1 MKIIYVHGL
10 ENQKSK
16 GELLM
21 KSEIV
26 IRKNMT
32 LTNDKAKN
40 MCRLNYEDND
50 FLFTT
55 QNGRCII
62 IDKTKNIIHIEGN
75 DDNGIEQYKE
85 YLQKVIK
92 KRKDKIILTTLSPDT
107 HRTSEENL
115 GLSYLTAVLREN
127 GYNVEII
134 DGWLGGLKDE
144 EVLRKILNDKE
155 VSIVGVSCYM
165 SNNDKSIELA
175 KRIRELKSE
184 VKLMCGGFGPSFNP
198 QKFVKDSIFDIAMI
212 GEGEES
218 IVEVCDYFTG
228 DSDKHIEDI
237 RGIVY
242 EENGEIKRTQKRN
255 LISNLDDIPFPA
267 RDTMKM
273 AKDRKS
279 TVNILTARGCMG
291 NCLFCSV
298 NAFNK
303 LSTGS
308 KWRGRSVDS
317 IVDELE
323 QLQNMGVKY
332 IKVIDDSFLEQE
344 RDEQWAK
351 EFSEKIKA
359 RGIDVSLRGS
369 LKADQVEDKKIKYL
383 KEAGFH
389 SFACGIE
396 NGSDAALKRM
406 NKSADATTNRRALDI
421 LKKHGIYVQ
430 AGYILFDDNTTF
442 EELKEN
448 YDFLR
453 EYDWIITKGIFSE
466 MFAADGTL
474 YTEKLKKE
482 DKIVKNDVYDNNKY
496 DITDPKVKLT
506 YNALKKWHKSHMK
519 LYDMIIDP
527 ISSPKAI
534 DSVGEKAFYDLYY
547 QLKVKDLDFMQMVLD
562 DVERGITEE
571 KLNNKIM
578 AQIGNNSDFYSS
590 INKKGQALCEK
601 YDLNYDGKENPFIR

>member
-1 MKIIYVHGL
+1 M
-10 ENQKSK
+10 KSK
-16 GELLM
+16 
-21 KSEIV
+21 ITV
-26 IRKNMT
+26 RKNMT
-32 LTNDKAKN
+32 LTNEKAKN
-40 MCRLNYEDND
+40 MCRLNYEDNN

-55 QNGRCII
+55 KDGRCII
-62 IDKTKNIIHIEGN
+62 IDKSKQIIHIEGN
-75 DDNGIEQYKE
+75 DDNNIQEYYK
-85 YLQKVIK
+85 YLQNVIN

-115 GLSYLTAVLREN
+115 GLAYLTAVLRKN

-134 DGWLGGLKDE
+134 DGWLGGLSDE
-144 EVLRKILNDKE
+144 EVLRKILTDKE
-155 VSIVGVSCYM
+155 VSVVGVSCYM

-175 KRIRELKSE
+175 RKIRETRPKI
-184 VKLMCGGFGPSFNP
+184 KLMCGGFGPSFNP
-198 QKFVKDSIFDIAMI
+198 QKFVKDGIFDIAMI

-218 IVEVCDYFTG
+218 IIEVTDYFTG
-228 DSDKHIEDI
+228 HSDKKIEDI
-237 RGIVY
+237 KGIVF
-242 EENGEIKRTQKRN
+242 EKDGEIERTEKRN
-255 LISNLDDIPFPA
+255 IISDLDVIPFPA
-267 RDTMKM
+267 RDTMNM

-303 LSTGS
+303 LSNGN

-332 IKVIDDSFLEQE
+332 IKVIDDSFLEPE

-351 EFSEKIKA
+351 EFCEKVKA

-369 LKADQVEDKKIKYL
+369 LKADQVEEEKIKYL

-396 NGSDAALKRM
+396 NGSNTALKRM
-406 NKSADATTNRRALDI
+406 NKSATLEANKKALDI
-421 LKKHGIYVQ
+421 LKKYGIYVQ

-442 EELKEN
+442 QELQEN

-496 DITDPKVKLT
+496 EIVDPKVKLT
-506 YNALKKWHKSHMK
+506 YNALKRWHKSHMK

-534 DSVGEKAFYDLYY
+534 DSIGEKSFYDLYY
-547 QLKVKDLDFMQMVLD
+547 QLKLKDLDFMKEVLD
-562 DVERGITEE
+562 NVEKGISEE
-571 KLNNKIM
+571 ELNQKVI
-578 AQIGNNSDFYSS
+578 AQIASNSDFYSS
-590 INKKGQALCEK
+590 VNKSGQALCEK
-601 YDLNYDGKENPFIR
+601 YNLNYDGKENPFIR

>member
-1 MKIIYVHGL
+1 MNL
-10 ENQKSK
+10 ET
-16 GELLM
+16 
-21 KSEIV
+21 V
-26 IRKNMT
+26 IKENLT
-32 LTNDKAKN
+32 LTDEKIKS
-40 MCRLNYEDND
+40 MCRLNFENND
-50 FLFTT
+50 FLFTME
-55 QNGRCII
+55 NGKAVIL
-62 IDKTKNIIHIEGN
+62 DKGKGILYVEGSKNNIEVEHY
-75 DDNGIEQYKE
+75 IR
-85 YLQKVIK
+85 YLQDIQK
-92 KRKDKIILTTLSPDT
+92 KRDKRIILTTLSPDT

-115 GLSYLTAVLREN
+115 GLSYLAAVLRKN

-134 DGWLGGLKDE
+134 DAWLAGMKDE
-144 EVLRKILNDKE
+144 EVLKKIIDRE
-155 VSIVGVSCYM
+155 DTAIVGISCYM

-175 KRIRELKSE
+175 KKIRSIRPNI
-184 VKLMCGGFGPSFNP
+184 KLMCGGFGPSFNP
-198 QKFVKDSIFDIAMI
+198 QKFVENGIFDIAMI
-212 GEGEES
+212 GEGEKS
-218 IVEVCDYFTG
+218 IVEVCNHFNEG
-228 DSDKHIEDI
+228 NKNIGEIE
-237 RGIVY
+237 GIVY
-242 EENGEIKRTQKRN
+242 ESNGKIVQTPKRE
-255 LISNLDDIPFPA
+255 LIRDLDEIPFPA

-303 LSTGS
+303 LSIGN

-323 QLQNMGVKY
+323 QLQNMGAKY
-332 IKVIDDSFLEQE
+332 IKVIDDSFLESE
-344 RDEQWAK
+344 RDEKWAK
-351 EFSEKIKA
+351 EFRDKIIS
-359 RGIDVSLRGS
+359 RGIELSFRGS
-369 LKADQVEDKKIKYL
+369 LKADQVEDKKIEYL

-396 NGSDAALKRM
+396 NGSNTALKRM
-406 NKSADATTNRRALDI
+406 NKSASLEDNKRALDI

-430 AGYILFDDNTTF
+430 AGFILFDDKTTF

-448 YDFLR
+448 YEFLR

-506 YNALKKWHKSHMK
+506 YSALKRWHKSHMK

-534 DSVGEKAFYDLYY
+534 DTIGEEEFYDLYY
-547 QLKVKDLDFMQMVLD
+547 QLKLKDLDFMQIVLEE
-562 DVERGITEE
+562 VEQGITEE
-571 KLNNKIM
+571 KLEQTVTEQIVKNN
-578 AQIGNNSDFYSS
+578 QFYDD
-590 INKKGQALCEK
+590 INTKGKRLCHK

>member
-1 MKIIYVHGL
+1 
-10 ENQKSK
+10 
-16 GELLM
+16 M
-21 KSEIV
+21 KSEIIV
-26 IRKNMT
+26 RKNMT
-32 LTNDKAKN
+32 LTNEKAKN

-50 FLFTT
+50 FIFTT
-55 QNGRCII
+55 QGERNVI
-62 IDKTKNIIHIEGN
+62 IDKAKGIIHIEGE
-75 DDNGIEQYKE
+75 DDSNIQEYQK
-85 YLQKVIK
+85 YLQNIMK
-92 KRKDKIILTTLSPDT
+92 KRTDKIILTTLSPDT

-115 GLSYLTAVLREN
+115 GLSYLTAVLRKN

-134 DGWLGGLKDE
+134 DGWLGALSDE
-144 EVLRKILNDKE
+144 EVLKKIFADKKT
-155 VSIVGVSCYM
+155 SIVGVSCYM

-175 KRIRELKSE
+175 KRIREARPE
-184 VKLMCGGFGPSFNP
+184 IKLMCGGFGPSFNP
-198 QKFVKDSIFDIAMI
+198 QKFVKDGVFDIVII

-218 IVEVCDYFTG
+218 IVEVSDYFTG
-228 DSDKHIEDI
+228 NSDRNIEDI
-237 RGIVY
+237 KGIAF
-242 EENGEIKRTQKRN
+242 EKDGEIIKTEKRD
-255 LISNLDDIPFPA
+255 LISDLDAIPFPA

-303 LSTGS
+303 LSNGS
-308 KWRGRSVDS
+308 KWRGRSVDN

-332 IKVIDDSFLEQE
+332 IKVIDDSFLEHE

-351 EFSEKIKA
+351 EFSEKVKA
-359 RGIDVSLRGS
+359 RGIDVFLRGS
-369 LKADQVEDKKIKYL
+369 LKADQVEDEKIKYL

-396 NGSDAALKRM
+396 NGSDTALKRM
-406 NKSADATTNRRALDI
+406 NKSANLAANKKALDI
-421 LKKHGIYVQ
+421 LKKHEIYVQ

-496 DITDPKVKLT
+496 EVVDTKVKLT

-534 DSVGEKAFYDLYY
+534 DSTGEESFYDLYY
-547 QLKVKDLDFMQMVLD
+547 QLKLKDLDFMKFVLD
-562 DVERGITEE
+562 NVEKGITEE
-571 KLNNKIM
+571 ELNNKVM
-578 AQIGNNSDFYSS
+578 AQIGSNSDFYNL
-590 INKKGQALCEK
+590 INRSGQALCER
-601 YDLNYDGKENPFIR
+601 YNLNYDGKENPFIR

>member
-1 MKIIYVHGL
+1 MESKITV
-10 ENQKSK
+10 
-16 GELLM
+16 
-21 KSEIV
+21 
-26 IRKNMT
+26 RKNMT
-32 LTNDKAKN
+32 LTNEKAKN
-40 MCRLNYEDND
+40 MCRLNYEDNN

-55 QNGRCII
+55 KDGRCII
-62 IDKTKNIIHIEGN
+62 IDKSKQIIHIEGN
-75 DDNGIEQYKE
+75 DDNNIQEHYK
-85 YLQKVIK
+85 YLQNVIN

-115 GLSYLTAVLREN
+115 GLAYLTAVLRKN

-134 DGWLGGLKDE
+134 DGWLGGLSDE
-144 EVLRKILNDKE
+144 EVLRKILTDKE
-155 VSIVGVSCYM
+155 VSVVGVSCYM

-175 KRIRELKSE
+175 RKIREARPKI
-184 VKLMCGGFGPSFNP
+184 KLMCGGFGPSFNP
-198 QKFVKDSIFDIAMI
+198 QKFVKDGIFDIAMI

-218 IVEVCDYFTG
+218 IIEVTDYFTG
-228 DSDKHIEDI
+228 HSDKKIEDI
-237 RGIVY
+237 KGIVF
-242 EENGEIKRTQKRN
+242 EKDGEIERTEKRN
-255 LISNLDDIPFPA
+255 LISDLDVIPFPA
-267 RDTMKM
+267 RDTMNM

-303 LSTGS
+303 LSNGN

-332 IKVIDDSFLEQE
+332 IKVIDDSFLEHE

-351 EFSEKIKA
+351 EFCEKVKA

-369 LKADQVEDKKIKYL
+369 LKADQVEEEKIKYL

-396 NGSDAALKRM
+396 NGSNTALKRM
-406 NKSADATTNRRALDI
+406 NKSATLEANKKALDI
-421 LKKHGIYVQ
+421 LKKYGIYVQ

-442 EELKEN
+442 QELQEN

-453 EYDWIITKGIFSE
+453 EHDWIITKGIFSE

-496 DITDPKVKLT
+496 EIVDPKVKLT

-534 DSVGEKAFYDLYY
+534 DSIGEKSFYDLYY
-547 QLKVKDLDFMQMVLD
+547 QLKLKDLDFMKEVLD
-562 DVERGITEE
+562 SVERGITEE
-571 KLNNKIM
+571 ELKQKVIAKI
-578 AQIGNNSDFYSS
+578 ASNSDFYSS
-590 INKKGQALCEK
+590 INKSGQALCEK
-601 YDLNYDGKENPFIR
+601 YNLNYDGKENPFIR

>member
-1 MKIIYVHGL
+1 MKSKIIV
-10 ENQKSK
+10 
-16 GELLM
+16 
-21 KSEIV
+21 
-26 IRKNMT
+26 RKNMT
-32 LTNDKAKN
+32 LTNEKIKN

-50 FLFTT
+50 FFFTT
-55 QNGRCII
+55 QNGKCVI
-62 IDKTKNIIHIEGN
+62 IDKSKLIINVEGN
-75 DDNGIEQYKE
+75 DDNNIQEFQK
-85 YLQKVIK
+85 YLQNVMK

-115 GLSYLTAVLREN
+115 GLSYLTAALRRN
-127 GYNVEII
+127 GYNIEII
-134 DGWLGGLKDE
+134 DGWLGDLSDE
-144 EVLRKILNDKE
+144 EVLKRILNDKE
-155 VSIVGVSCYM
+155 VAIVGISCYM

-175 KRIRELKSE
+175 KMIRKTRPKI
-184 VKLMCGGFGPSFNP
+184 KLMCGGFGPSFNP
-198 QKFVKDSIFDIAMI
+198 QKFVKDGVFDIAMI
-212 GEGEES
+212 GEGEKT
-218 IVEVCDYFTG
+218 IVEVSDYFTG
-228 DSDKHIEDI
+228 NSDRKIEEIKGIAFEKDG
-237 RGIVY
+237 GIVKT
-242 EENGEIKRTQKRN
+242 EKRD
-255 LISNLDDIPFPA
+255 LISNLDVIPFPA
-267 RDTMKM
+267 RDTMSM

-303 LSTGS
+303 LSNGN
-308 KWRGRSVDS
+308 KWRGRSIDS

-323 QLQNMGVKY
+323 QLQSMGVKY
-332 IKVIDDSFLEQE
+332 IKVIDDSFLEYE
-344 RDEQWAK
+344 RDEHWAK

-369 LKADQVEDKKIKYL
+369 LKADQVEDEKIKYL

-396 NGSDAALKRM
+396 NGSNTALKRM
-406 NKSADATTNRRALDI
+406 NKSANLEANKKALDI
-421 LKKHGIYVQ
+421 LKKYGIYVQ

-496 DITDPKVKLT
+496 EIVDPKVKLT

-534 DSVGEKAFYDLYY
+534 DSIGEKSFYDLYY
-547 QLKVKDLDFMQMVLD
+547 QLKLKDLDFMKMVLD
-562 DVERGITEE
+562 NVEKGITEE
-571 KLNNKIM
+571 ELNKKVM
-578 AQIGNNSDFYSS
+578 AQIASNSDFYGS
-590 INKKGQALCEK
+590 INRSGQALCEK
-601 YDLNYDGKENPFIR
+601 YNLNYDGKENPFIK

>member
-1 MKIIYVHGL
+1 M
-10 ENQKSK
+10 KSK
-16 GELLM
+16 
-21 KSEIV
+21 ITV
-26 IRKNMT
+26 RKNMT
-32 LTNDKAKN
+32 LTNEKAKN
-40 MCRLNYEDND
+40 MCRLNYEDNN

-55 QNGRCII
+55 KDGRCII
-62 IDKTKNIIHIEGN
+62 IDKSKQIIHIEGN
-75 DDNGIEQYKE
+75 DDNNIQEYYK
-85 YLQKVIK
+85 YLQNVIN

-115 GLSYLTAVLREN
+115 GLAYLTAVLRKN

-134 DGWLGGLKDE
+134 DGWLGGLSDE
-144 EVLRKILNDKE
+144 EVLRKILTDKE
-155 VSIVGVSCYM
+155 VSVVGVSCYM

-175 KRIRELKSE
+175 RKIRETRPKI
-184 VKLMCGGFGPSFNP
+184 KLMCGGFGPSFNP
-198 QKFVKDSIFDIAMI
+198 QKFVKDGIFDIAMI

-218 IVEVCDYFTG
+218 IIEVTDYFTG
-228 DSDKHIEDI
+228 HSDKKIEDI
-237 RGIVY
+237 KGIVF
-242 EENGEIKRTQKRN
+242 EKDGEIERTEKRN
-255 LISNLDDIPFPA
+255 LISDLDVIPFPA
-267 RDTMKM
+267 RDTMNM

-303 LSTGS
+303 LSNGN

-332 IKVIDDSFLEQE
+332 IKVIDDSFLEPE

-351 EFSEKIKA
+351 EFCEKVKA

-369 LKADQVEDKKIKYL
+369 LKADQVEEEKIKYL

-396 NGSDAALKRM
+396 NGSNTALKRM
-406 NKSADATTNRRALDI
+406 NKSATLEANKKALDI
-421 LKKHGIYVQ
+421 LKKYGLYVQ

-442 EELKEN
+442 QELQEN

-496 DITDPKVKLT
+496 EIVDPKVKLT
-506 YNALKKWHKSHMK
+506 YNALKRWHKSHMK

-534 DSVGEKAFYDLYY
+534 DSIGEKSFYDLYY
-547 QLKVKDLDFMQMVLD
+547 QLKLKDLDFMKEVLD
-562 DVERGITEE
+562 NVEKGISEE
-571 KLNNKIM
+571 ELNQKVI
-578 AQIGNNSDFYSS
+578 AQIASNSDFYSS
-590 INKKGQALCEK
+590 VNKSGQALCEK
-601 YDLNYDGKENPFIR
+601 YNLNYDGKENPFIR

>member
-1 MKIIYVHGL
+1 M
-10 ENQKSK
+10 KSK
-16 GELLM
+16 
-21 KSEIV
+21 ITV
-26 IRKNMT
+26 RKNMT
-32 LTNDKAKN
+32 LTNEKAKN
-40 MCRLNYEDND
+40 MCRLNYEDNN

-55 QNGRCII
+55 KDGRCII
-62 IDKTKNIIHIEGN
+62 IDKSKQIIHIEGN
-75 DDNGIEQYKE
+75 DDNNIQEYYK
-85 YLQKVIK
+85 YLQNVIN

-115 GLSYLTAVLREN
+115 GLAYLTAVLRKN

-134 DGWLGGLKDE
+134 DGWLGGLSDE
-144 EVLRKILNDKE
+144 EVLRKILTDKE
-155 VSIVGVSCYM
+155 VSVVGVSCYM

-175 KRIRELKSE
+175 RKIRETRPKI
-184 VKLMCGGFGPSFNP
+184 KLMCGGFGPSFNP
-198 QKFVKDSIFDIAMI
+198 QKFVKDGIFDIAMI

-218 IVEVCDYFTG
+218 IIEVTDYFTG
-228 DSDKHIEDI
+228 HSDKKIEDI
-237 RGIVY
+237 KGIVF
-242 EENGEIKRTQKRN
+242 EKDGEIERTEKRN
-255 LISNLDDIPFPA
+255 LISDLDVIPFPA
-267 RDTMKM
+267 RDTMNM

-303 LSTGS
+303 LSNGN

-332 IKVIDDSFLEQE
+332 IKVIDDSFLEPE

-351 EFSEKIKA
+351 EFCEKVKA

-369 LKADQVEDKKIKYL
+369 LKADQVEEEKIKYL

-396 NGSDAALKRM
+396 NGSNTALKRM
-406 NKSADATTNRRALDI
+406 NKSATLEANKKALDI
-421 LKKHGIYVQ
+421 LKKYGIYVQ

-442 EELKEN
+442 QELQEN

-496 DITDPKVKLT
+496 EIVDPKVKLT
-506 YNALKKWHKSHMK
+506 YNALKRWHKSHMK

-534 DSVGEKAFYDLYY
+534 DSIGEKSFYDLYY
-547 QLKVKDLDFMQMVLD
+547 QLKLKDLDFMKEVLD
-562 DVERGITEE
+562 NVEKGISEE
-571 KLNNKIM
+571 ELNQKVI
-578 AQIGNNSDFYSS
+578 AQLASNSDFYSS
-590 INKKGQALCEK
+590 VNKSGQALCEK
-601 YDLNYDGKENPFIR
+601 YNLNYDGKENPFIR

>member
-1 MKIIYVHGL
+1 M
-10 ENQKSK
+10 KSK
-16 GELLM
+16 
-21 KSEIV
+21 ITV
-26 IRKNMT
+26 RKNMT
-32 LTNDKAKN
+32 LTNEKAKN
-40 MCRLNYEDND
+40 MCRLNYEDNN

-55 QNGRCII
+55 KDGRCII
-62 IDKTKNIIHIEGN
+62 IDKSKQIIHIEGN
-75 DDNGIEQYKE
+75 DDNNIQEYYK
-85 YLQKVIK
+85 YLQNVIN

-115 GLSYLTAVLREN
+115 GLAYLTAVLRKN

-134 DGWLGGLKDE
+134 DGWLGGLSDE
-144 EVLRKILNDKE
+144 EVLRKILTDKE
-155 VSIVGVSCYM
+155 VSVVGVSCYM

-175 KRIRELKSE
+175 RKIRETRPKI
-184 VKLMCGGFGPSFNP
+184 KLMCCGFGPSFNP
-198 QKFVKDSIFDIAMI
+198 QKFVKDGIFDIAMI

-218 IVEVCDYFTG
+218 IIEVTDYFTG
-228 DSDKHIEDI
+228 HSDKKIEDI
-237 RGIVY
+237 KGIVF
-242 EENGEIKRTQKRN
+242 EKDGEIERTEKRN
-255 LISNLDDIPFPA
+255 LISDLDVIPFPA
-267 RDTMKM
+267 RDTMNM

-303 LSTGS
+303 LSNGN

-332 IKVIDDSFLEQE
+332 IKVIDDSFLEPE
-344 RDEQWAK
+344 RDELWAK
-351 EFSEKIKA
+351 EFCEKVKA

-369 LKADQVEDKKIKYL
+369 LKADQVEEEKIKYL

-396 NGSDAALKRM
+396 NGSNTALKRM
-406 NKSADATTNRRALDI
+406 NKSATLEANKKALDI
-421 LKKHGIYVQ
+421 LKKYGIYVQ

-442 EELKEN
+442 QELQEN

-496 DITDPKVKLT
+496 EIVDPKVKLT
-506 YNALKKWHKSHMK
+506 YNALKRWHKSHMK

-534 DSVGEKAFYDLYY
+534 DSIGEKSFYDLYY
-547 QLKVKDLDFMQMVLD
+547 QLKLKDLDFMKEVLD
-562 DVERGITEE
+562 NVEKGISEE
-571 KLNNKIM
+571 ELNQKVI
-578 AQIGNNSDFYSS
+578 AQIASNSDFYSS
-590 INKKGQALCEK
+590 VNKSGQALCEK
-601 YDLNYDGKENPFIR
+601 YNLNYDGKENPFIR

>member
-1 MKIIYVHGL
+1 M
-10 ENQKSK
+10 KSK
-16 GELLM
+16 
-21 KSEIV
+21 ITV
-26 IRKNMT
+26 RKNMT
-32 LTNDKAKN
+32 LTNEKAKN
-40 MCRLNYEDND
+40 MCRLNYEDNN

-55 QNGRCII
+55 KDGRCII
-62 IDKTKNIIHIEGN
+62 IDKSKQIIHIEGN
-75 DDNGIEQYKE
+75 DDNNIQEYYK
-85 YLQKVIK
+85 YLQNVIN

-115 GLSYLTAVLREN
+115 GLAYLTAVLRKN

-134 DGWLGGLKDE
+134 DGWLGGLSDE
-144 EVLRKILNDKE
+144 EVLRKILTDKE
-155 VSIVGVSCYM
+155 VSVVGVSCYM

-175 KRIRELKSE
+175 RKIRETRPKI
-184 VKLMCGGFGPSFNP
+184 KLMCGGFGPSFNP
-198 QKFVKDSIFDIAMI
+198 QKFVKDGIFDIAMI

-218 IVEVCDYFTG
+218 IIEVTDYFTG
-228 DSDKHIEDI
+228 HSDKKIEDI
-237 RGIVY
+237 KGIVF
-242 EENGEIKRTQKRN
+242 EKDGEIERTEKRN
-255 LISNLDDIPFPA
+255 LISDLDVIPFPA
-267 RDTMKM
+267 RDTMNM

-303 LSTGS
+303 LSNGN

-332 IKVIDDSFLEQE
+332 IKVIDDSFLEPK

-351 EFSEKIKA
+351 EFCEKVKA

-369 LKADQVEDKKIKYL
+369 LKADQVEEEKIKYL

-396 NGSDAALKRM
+396 NGSNTALKRM
-406 NKSADATTNRRALDI
+406 NKSATLEANKKALDI
-421 LKKHGIYVQ
+421 LKKYGIYVQ

-442 EELKEN
+442 QELQEN

-496 DITDPKVKLT
+496 EIVDPKVKLT
-506 YNALKKWHKSHMK
+506 YNALKRWHKSHMK

-534 DSVGEKAFYDLYY
+534 DSIGEKSFYDLYY
-547 QLKVKDLDFMQMVLD
+547 QLKLKDLDFMKEVLD
-562 DVERGITEE
+562 NVEKGISEE
-571 KLNNKIM
+571 ELNQKVI
-578 AQIGNNSDFYSS
+578 AQIASNSDFYSS
-590 INKKGQALCEK
+590 VNKSGQALCEK
-601 YDLNYDGKENPFIR
+601 YNLNYDGKENPFIR

>member
-1 MKIIYVHGL
+1 MKSKIIV
-10 ENQKSK
+10 K
-16 GELLM
+16 
-21 KSEIV
+21 
-26 IRKNMT
+26 KNMT
-32 LTNDKAKN
+32 LTNDKAKS

-55 QNGRCII
+55 QDGKNVI
-62 IDKTKNIIHIEGN
+62 IDKANGVIHIEGS
-75 DDNGIEQYKE
+75 DDGNIQKYQE
-85 YLQKVIK
+85 YLQDIMK
-92 KRKDKIILTTLSPDT
+92 KRTYKIVLTTLSPDT

-115 GLSYLTAVLREN
+115 GLAYLTAVLRKN

-134 DGWLGGLKDE
+134 DGWLGGLSDE
-144 EVLRKILNDKE
+144 EVLKKILASKQL
-155 VSIVGVSCYM
+155 SIVGVSCYM

-175 KRIRELKSE
+175 KKIRKARPEI
-184 VKLMCGGFGPSFNP
+184 KLMCGGFGPSFNP
-198 QKFVKDSIFDIAMI
+198 QKFVKDGVFDIAMI

-218 IVEVCDYFTG
+218 IVEVSDYFTRN
-228 DSDKHIEDI
+228 SDRNIEDI
-237 RGIVY
+237 KGIAF
-242 EENGEIKRTQKRN
+242 EKDGEIIKTEKRD
-255 LISNLDDIPFPA
+255 LISDLDTIPFPA

-303 LSTGS
+303 LSNGS
-308 KWRGRSVDS
+308 KWRGRSIDS

-344 RDEQWAK
+344 RDGQWAK
-351 EFSEKIKA
+351 EFSEKLKT
-359 RGIDVSLRGS
+359 RGIEVSLRGS
-369 LKADQVEDKKIKYL
+369 LKADQVEDEKIKYL

-396 NGSDAALKRM
+396 NGSDTALKRM
-406 NKSADATTNRRALDI
+406 NKSANLAANKKALDI
-421 LKKHGIYVQ
+421 LKKYGIYVQ

-482 DKIVKNDVYDNNKY
+482 DKIVKNDIYDNNKY
-496 DITDPKVKLT
+496 EIVDPKVKLT

-534 DSVGEKAFYDLYY
+534 GSAGEKSFYDLYY
-547 QLKVKDLDFMQMVLD
+547 QLKLKDLDFMKMVLD
-562 DVERGITEE
+562 NVEKGITEE
-571 KLNNKIM
+571 ELNDKVM
-578 AQIGNNSDFYSS
+578 GQIGSNSDFYSS
-590 INKKGQALCEK
+590 INRSGQALCEK

>member
-1 MKIIYVHGL
+1 
-10 ENQKSK
+10 
-16 GELLM
+16 M
-21 KSEIV
+21 KSNIV
-26 IRKNMT
+26 IKENLT
-32 LTNDKAKN
+32 LTNEKIKS
-40 MCRLNYEDND
+40 MCRLNFEDND

-55 QNGRCII
+55 ENGKSII
-62 IDKTKNIIHIEGN
+62 LDKRKNTIYSEGN
-75 DDNGIEQYKE
+75 NTTIKLDKYIE
-85 YLQKVIK
+85 YLQNVQEKREKKV
-92 KRKDKIILTTLSPDT
+92 ILTTLSPNT

-115 GLSYLTAVLREN
+115 GLSYLAAVLRKN

-134 DGWLGGLKDE
+134 DGWLADLKDE
-144 EVLRKILNDKE
+144 EVLKKIMDKKDT
-155 VSIVGVSCYM
+155 SIVGISCYM

-175 KRIRELKSE
+175 KKIRSINPNI
-184 VKLMCGGFGPSFNP
+184 KLMCGGFGPSFNP
-198 QKFVKDSIFDIAMI
+198 QKFVKDGIFDIAMI

-218 IVEVCDYFTG
+218 IIEVCDYFIGKNT
-228 DSDKHIEDI
+228 KRLNEIK
-237 RGIVY
+237 GIAY
-242 EENGEIKRTQKRN
+242 ENNGEIVKTPKRE
-255 LISNLDDIPFPA
+255 LIKNLDDIPFPA

-303 LSTGS
+303 LSIGN
-308 KWRGRSVDS
+308 KWRGRGVDS

-332 IKVIDDSFLEQE
+332 VKVIDDSFLEKE
-344 RDEQWAK
+344 RDEDWAK
-351 EFSEKIKA
+351 EFRDKMQE
-359 RGIDVSLRGS
+359 RGINLSLRGS
-369 LKADQVEDKKIKYL
+369 LKADQVEDKKMKYL

-396 NGSDAALKRM
+396 NGSNTALKRM
-406 NKSADATTNRRALDI
+406 NKSASLEDNKRALDI

-430 AGYILFDDNTTF
+430 AGFILFDDNTTF
-442 EELKEN
+442 QELKEN
-448 YDFLR
+448 YEFLR

-482 DKIVKNDVYDNNKY
+482 DKIVKSDVYDNNKY
-496 DITDPKVKLT
+496 EIADSKVKLV
-506 YNALKKWHKSHMK
+506 YNSLKRWHKSHMK

-534 DSVGEKAFYDLYY
+534 DSTGEKEFYDLYY
-547 QLKVKDLDFMQMVLD
+547 QLKLKDLDFMKMVLE
-562 DVERGITEE
+562 DVELGISEE
-571 KLNNKIM
+571 QLNQNIIK
-578 AQIGNNSDFYSS
+578 QIADNSDFYEK
-590 INKKGQALCEK
+590 INAKGQRLCEK
-601 YDLNYDGKENPFIR
+601 CELNYDGKENPFIR

>member
-1 MKIIYVHGL
+1 M
-10 ENQKSK
+10 E
-16 GELLM
+16 
-21 KSEIV
+21 SEIIV
-26 IRKNMT
+26 RKNMT
-32 LTNDKAKN
+32 LTNEKAKN

-55 QNGRCII
+55 TQDEKCVI
-62 IDKTKNIIHIEGN
+62 IDKSKQIIHIEG
-75 DDNGIEQYKE
+75 DDNNNIKEYQE
-85 YLQKVIK
+85 YLQNILN
-92 KRKDKIILTTLSPDT
+92 KRKNKIILTTLSPDT

-115 GLSYLTAVLREN
+115 GLSYLTAVLRKS

-134 DGWLGGLKDE
+134 DGWLGSLSDE
-144 EVLRKILNDKE
+144 EVLRKILNDRE
-155 VSIVGVSCYM
+155 VTIVGVSCYM

-175 KRIRELKSE
+175 RKIREAKPQI
-184 VKLMCGGFGPSFNP
+184 KLMCGGFGPSFNP
-198 QKFVKDSIFDIAMI
+198 QKFVKDDVFDIAMI

-218 IVEVCDYFTG
+218 IIEVTDYFTG
-228 DSDKHIEDI
+228 NSDRKIEDI
-237 RGIVY
+237 KSIVF
-242 EENGEIKRTQKRN
+242 EKDGEIVKTEKRN
-255 LISNLDDIPFPA
+255 LISDLDVIPFPA
-267 RDTMKM
+267 RDTMNM

-303 LSTGS
+303 LSNGK

-351 EFSEKIKA
+351 EFSEKVKE

-369 LKADQVEDKKIKYL
+369 LKADQVEDRKIKYL

-396 NGSDAALKRM
+396 NGSNAALKRM
-406 NKSADATTNRRALDI
+406 NKSANLETNRKALDI

-496 DITDPKVKLT
+496 EIVEPKVKLT
-506 YNALKKWHKSHMK
+506 YNALKRWHKSHMK

-534 DSVGEKAFYDLYY
+534 DGVGEKSFYDLYY
-547 QLKVKDLDFMQMVLD
+547 QLKLKDLDFMKIVLD
-562 DVERGITEE
+562 NVERGITEE
-571 KLNNKIM
+571 ELNEKVM
-578 AQIGNNSDFYSS
+578 SQIVNNSDFYDS
-590 INKKGQALCEK
+590 INRRGQDLCEK
-601 YDLNYDGKENPFIR
+601 YNLNYDGKENPFIR

>member
-1 MKIIYVHGL
+1 
-10 ENQKSK
+10 
-16 GELLM
+16 M
-21 KSEIV
+21 KSEITV
-26 IRKNMT
+26 RKNMT
-32 LTNDKAKN
+32 LTNEKAKN

-55 QNGRCII
+55 QNGKYVI
-62 IDKTKNIIHIEGN
+62 IDKSKQIIHIEGDEEN
-75 DDNGIEQYKE
+75 NIQEYQE
-85 YLQKVIK
+85 YLQNIIK

-115 GLSYLTAVLREN
+115 GLSYLTAVLRKS

-134 DGWLGGLKDE
+134 DGWLGGLSDE
-144 EVLRKILNDKE
+144 EVMRKILNGKD

-175 KRIRELKSE
+175 KRIRVARPEI
-184 VKLMCGGFGPSFNP
+184 KLMCGGFGPSFNP
-198 QKFVKDSIFDIAMI
+198 KKFVEYGMFDIAMI

-218 IVEVCDYFTG
+218 IIEVCDYFTRN
-228 DSDKHIEDI
+228 SNKNIEDI
-237 RGIVY
+237 KGIAF
-242 EENGEIKRTQKRN
+242 EKDGELIKTEKRD
-255 LISNLDDIPFPA
+255 LISDLDSIPFPA

-303 LSTGS
+303 LSKGS

-317 IVDELE
+317 IVNELE

-351 EFSEKIKA
+351 EFSEKIKE
-359 RGIDVSLRGS
+359 RGIEVSLRGS
-369 LKADQVEDKKIKYL
+369 LKAEQVEDEKIKYL

-396 NGSDAALKRM
+396 NGSNTALKRM
-406 NKSADATTNRRALDI
+406 NKSASLQDNKVALNI

-430 AGYILFDDNTTF
+430 AGFILFDDNTTF

-482 DKIVKNDVYDNNKY
+482 DKIVKNGVYDNNKY

-506 YNALKKWHKSHMK
+506 YNALKRWHKSHMK

-534 DSVGEKAFYDLYY
+534 DSIGEKEFYDLYY
-547 QLKVKDLDFMQMVLD
+547 QLKLKDLDFMQMVLEE
-562 DVERGITEE
+562 VEKGITEQQ
-571 KLNNKIM
+571 LSARTRLQI
-578 AQIGNNSDFYSS
+578 AQNSKFYKE
-590 INKKGQALCEK
+590 INRQGITLCQK
-601 YDLNYDGKENPFIR
+601 YELNYDGKENPFVR

>member
-1 MKIIYVHGL
+1 
-10 ENQKSK
+10 
-16 GELLM
+16 
-21 KSEIV
+21 
-26 IRKNMT
+26 
-32 LTNDKAKN
+32 
-40 MCRLNYEDND
+40 
-50 FLFTT
+50 
-55 QNGRCII
+55 
-62 IDKTKNIIHIEGN
+62 
-75 DDNGIEQYKE
+75 
-85 YLQKVIK
+85 
-92 KRKDKIILTTLSPDT
+92 
-107 HRTSEENL
+107 
-115 GLSYLTAVLREN
+115 
-127 GYNVEII
+127 
-134 DGWLGGLKDE
+134 
-144 EVLRKILNDKE
+144 
-155 VSIVGVSCYM
+155 M

-175 KRIRELKSE
+175 RKIREARPKI
-184 VKLMCGGFGPSFNP
+184 KLMCGGFGPSFNP
-198 QKFVKDSIFDIAMI
+198 QKFVKDGIFDIAMI

-218 IVEVCDYFTG
+218 IIEVTDYFTG
-228 DSDKHIEDI
+228 HSDKKIEDI
-237 RGIVY
+237 KGIFF
-242 EENGEIKRTQKRN
+242 EKDGEIERTEKRN
-255 LISNLDDIPFPA
+255 LISDLDVIPFPA
-267 RDTMKM
+267 RDTMNM

-303 LSTGS
+303 LSNGN

-332 IKVIDDSFLEQE
+332 IKVIDDSFLEPE
-344 RDEQWAK
+344 RDAQWAK
-351 EFSEKIKA
+351 KFCEKVKA

-369 LKADQVEDKKIKYL
+369 LKADQVEEEKIKYL

-396 NGSDAALKRM
+396 NGSNTALKRM
-406 NKSADATTNRRALDI
+406 NKSATLEANKKALDI
-421 LKKHGIYVQ
+421 LKKYGIYVQ

-442 EELKEN
+442 QELQEN

-496 DITDPKVKLT
+496 EIVDPKVKLT
-506 YNALKKWHKSHMK
+506 YNALKRWHKSHMK

-534 DSVGEKAFYDLYY
+534 DSIGEKSFYDLYY
-547 QLKVKDLDFMQMVLD
+547 QLKLKDLDFMKEVLD
-562 DVERGITEE
+562 NVEKGISEE
-571 KLNNKIM
+571 ELNQKVI
-578 AQIGNNSDFYSS
+578 AQIASNSDFYSS
-590 INKKGQALCEK
+590 INKSGQALCEK
-601 YDLNYDGKENPFIR
+601 YNLNYDGKENPFIR

>member
-1 MKIIYVHGL
+1 M
-10 ENQKSK
+10 E
-16 GELLM
+16 
-21 KSEIV
+21 SEIIV
-26 IRKNMT
+26 RKNMT
-32 LTNDKAKN
+32 LTNEKAKN

-50 FLFTT
+50 FWFTT
-55 QNGRCII
+55 QDGKCVI
-62 IDKTKNIIHIEGN
+62 IDKSKQIIHIEGN
-75 DDNGIEQYKE
+75 DDNNIKEYQE
-85 YLQKVIK
+85 YLQNILN
-92 KRKDKIILTTLSPDT
+92 KRKNKIILTTLSPDT

-115 GLSYLTAVLREN
+115 GLSYLTAVLRKS

-134 DGWLGGLKDE
+134 DGWLGGLSDE
-144 EVLRKILNDKE
+144 EVLRKILNDRE
-155 VSIVGVSCYM
+155 VTVVGVSCYM

-175 KRIRELKSE
+175 RKIREARPQI
-184 VKLMCGGFGPSFNP
+184 KLMCGGFGPSFNP
-198 QKFVKDSIFDIAMI
+198 QKFVKDDVFDVAMI

-218 IVEVCDYFTG
+218 IIEVTDYFIG
-228 DSDKHIEDI
+228 DSEIKIENI
-237 RGIVY
+237 KGIAFKKD
-242 EENGEIKRTQKRN
+242 GEIVRTEKRN
-255 LISNLDDIPFPA
+255 LISNLDAIPFPA
-267 RDTMKM
+267 RDTMNM
-273 AKDRKS
+273 TKDRKS

-303 LSTGS
+303 LSNGR

-351 EFSEKIKA
+351 EFSKKVKE

-369 LKADQVEDKKIKYL
+369 LKADQVEDRKIKYL

-396 NGSDAALKRM
+396 NGSNTALKRM
-406 NKSADATTNRRALDI
+406 NKSANLETNKKALDI

-496 DITDPKVKLT
+496 EIIEPKVKLT
-506 YNALKKWHKSHMK
+506 YNALKRWHKSHMK

-534 DSVGEKAFYDLYY
+534 DSTGEKEFYDLYY
-547 QLKVKDLDFMQMVLD
+547 QLKLKDLDFMQMVLE
-562 DVERGITEE
+562 DVELGISEE
-571 KLNNKIM
+571 QLNQNIIK
-578 AQIGNNSDFYSS
+578 QIADNNDFYEK
-590 INKKGQALCEK
+590 INAKGQKLCEK
-601 YDLNYDGKENPFIR
+601 YELNYDGKENPFIR